1 MFYGDRKE
9 YGHQHTICTW
19 QSLNILLKIP
29 DRENDDK
36 RFGKMK
42 DEKRIK
48 YINAKTSY
56 IIRKTPMEIANN
68 RFSQLNKKGFAKE
81 FYTEISHITR
91 EYIEYSTYIRTL
103 EMTTEEIIQNR
114 DLFLIDDDS
123 FSKWITILSKADLVK
138 YAKQAIEPSEMDIDK
153 NKAINFINNLELC
166 LIVNEMNA

>member
-1 MFYGDRKE
+1 V
-9 YGHQHTICTW
+9 
-19 QSLNILLKIP
+19 
-29 DRENDDK
+29 
-36 RFGKMK
+36 
-42 DEKRIK
+42 
-48 YINAKTSY
+48 
-56 IIRKTPMEIANN
+56 EIANN

-81 FYTEISHITR
+81 FYTEISHITK

-153 NKAINFINNLELC
+153 NKAINFINNFLPK
-166 LIVNEMNA
+166 IFN